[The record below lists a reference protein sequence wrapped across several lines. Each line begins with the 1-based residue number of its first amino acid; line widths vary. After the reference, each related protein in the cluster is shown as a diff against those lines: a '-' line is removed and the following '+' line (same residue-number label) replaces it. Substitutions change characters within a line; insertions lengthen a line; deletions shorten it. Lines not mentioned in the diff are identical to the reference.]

1 MTVSSHFCV
10 ERRRVKRF
18 FLEGLVKQ
26 RRWVGSAYLS
36 GFVVHVGAGSAS
48 LARHKS
54 AARARAPAERVQEHL
69 LGENRGASVVSLW
82 FRSSYREKVGLVS
95 GRKPSAHLESL
106 AIDHVLDNAVADDR
120 AAEHLLGSDIH
131 ALIGEAVDVHAAC
144 QERQEE

>member
-1 MTVSSHFCV
+1 M
-10 ERRRVKRF
+10 KRF

-36 GFVVHVGAGSAS
+36 GIVVPVGAGIAG
-48 LARHKS
+48 LARHES

-82 FRSSYREKVGLVS
+82 FRSSYREKVGLWE
-95 GRKPSAHLESL
+95 KPSAHLESL

-131 ALIGEAVDVHAAC
+131 ALVGEAVDVHAAC